1 MLENLKE
8 KTVRHKLLAAIV
20 FGAIILVFAFFT
32 YQPPGQVGSGYAA
45 RVNHQIISI
54 REYRNALE
62 QMIGF
67 YSQMFGGN
75 FDAEAQKQMRVRYYA
90 LEQLISRE
98 ATIQA
103 ADKAGIQVSNEEVRD
118 LIVGIPAFQENGQFR
133 RDLYNAFLGNRRMS
147 AAQFE
152 AEIKRDI
159 VFNKTKEVFESSLVP
174 SEGELERIEKMSES
188 KLNVEFLRFDTSRLG
203 ERISV
208 STAEAN
214 KFLASDEGQKR
225 AKEYFEMNRGQFD
238 KDEQIKARH
247 ILIKTDPAKPESDKA
262 ALEKVQ
268 ELKASLKTTPFET
281 VAKKE
286 SEDLGSK
293 DKGGDLGFFSRGR
306 MVPEFE
312 KAAFALTAGEVSEP
326 IKTEFGYHLIKVEA
340 KQPKTTA
347 DFEKEKLAIA
357 QTLLRQAQA
366 DKILAKIEAALS
378 DGKIQEVTQLAS
390 SLGVKWEETGSFS
403 LAEET
408 IPRLGDDDALF
419 ASVSQLTSPSSVYK
433 QLVNTGRASYA
444 LRLKSKTVASQNE
457 NKKAPVDNKAKITSA
472 RMRDVF
478 GKWGESIL
486 KSSKIERNEALLRE
500 EM

>member
-8 KTVRHKLLAAIV
+8 KTVRHKLLAAIL

-45 RVNHQIISI
+45 RVNHQIISV

-118 LIVGIPAFQENGQFR
+118 LITGIPAFQENGQFR

-159 VFNKTKEVFESSLVP
+159 VFNKTKEIFESSLIP
-174 SEGELERIEKMSES
+174 SEGELERIKKMSES

-203 ERISV
+203 TKVPV
-208 STAEAN
+208 SNEEAN
-214 KFLASDEGQKR
+214 KFLATDEGQKR
-225 AKEYFEMNRGQFD
+225 AKEYFEMNRGQFE

-247 ILIKTDPAKPESDKA
+247 ILIKADRSPESDKA
-262 ALEKVQ
+262 ALDKVQ
-268 ELKASLKTTPFET
+268 KLKASLKTTPFE
-281 VAKKE
+281 VIAKKE

-293 DKGGDLGFFSRGR
+293 DKGGDLGLFSRGR

-312 KAAFALTAGEVSEP
+312 KAAFALAVGEVSEP
-326 IKTEFGYHLIKVEA
+326 VKTEFGYHLIKVEA

-357 QTLLRQAQA
+357 QTLIRQAQA
-366 DKILAKIEAALS
+366 DKVLAKIEAALS
-378 DGKIQEVTQLAS
+378 EGKIQAVTQLAS

-408 IPRLGDDDALF
+408 IPRLGEDDALF
-419 ASVSQLTSPSSVYK
+419 ASVSQLTAPSSVYRR
-433 QLVNTGRASYA
+433 LVNTGQVSYV
-444 LRLKSKTVASQNE
+444 LRLKSKTVASKNE
-457 NKKAPVDNKAKITSA
+457 NKKMPVDDKARITSA